1 MDLKYI
7 YKGIRLLGL
16 KKKGKNLRDLEL
28 IKEFLVLA

>member
-1 MDLKYI
+1 MDLKNV